1 MVAIP
6 GELYDLAG
14 SVCTYAFCREYGVLP
29 VYAQGAVQQ
38 SLLPFLA
45 VAYKTVPLA
54 FAAAGK
60 VLLILGRQGWLQ
72 EEYLDKCTRLTGIRG
87 GFLMEMESCADD
99 FRIVEHHE
107 GSLGK
112 VVGNVAENVL
122 GNVAVAVYQQFAA
135 VTLRQRIFCNPVVGQ
150 MVVVVPNMYVFW
162 FHLGIFCA
170 QSYDFSLFFINFG
183 AGKSLKL
190 NIQS

>member
-45 VAYKTVPLA
+45 VAYQAVPLA
-54 FAAAGK
+54 FATAGK
-60 VLLILGRQGWLQ
+60 VLLILGRQGGFQ

-122 GNVAVAVYQQFAA
+122 GNIAVAVHQQFAA
-135 VTLRQRIFCNPVVGQ
+135 VTLRQGIFGNPVVGQ
-150 MVVVVPNMYVFW
+150 MVVVILYMYVFW
-162 FHLGIFCA
+162 FHFGIFFVRKVTTF
-170 QSYDFSLFFINFG
+170 QLFLLFLARENH
-183 AGKSLKL
+183 
-190 NIQS
+190 